1 MKKELVVFSLLLSL
15 FSNNFLCAQEQ
26 DSAQKL
32 NVAAAEVAAKAK
44 AALELAQENLAKV
57 EAAFNLLV
65 E

>member
-1 MKKELVVFSLLLSL
+1 MKVVKPKQAEL
-15 FSNNFLCAQEQ
+15 AE
-26 DSAQKL
+26 AE
-32 NVAAAEVAAKAK
+32 AAAAKAK